1 MRFGLFLL
9 ILLVNIAHSANFH
22 VEPKYI
28 TTGNDFNQ
36 LCADDCPVLN
46 YGLISTND
54 LWVQH
59 IINTNVLSVFGSVGG
74 ENSPQDLLYKEFA
87 KIGQPTDK
95 QLTDFLKQSELNII
109 QTHQELINN
118 NPNQHSSLIDISARP
133 NYLGHQGDLELF
145 SISEFY
151 QVGDM
156 VGTGSINYF
165 VFDMIESRQLTLDD
179 ILLPNTKEKL
189 ENMVKEKF
197 FNALKKGK
205 VDIKKHEKKWSFFL
219 TKNFIFTKDGIKFL
233 YQPEQITP
241 YNMGMPEFVIGYAD
255 LKNIVKP
262 EYLK

>member
-118 NPNQHSSLIDISARP
+118 NPNQHSPLIDISARP

-241 YNMGMPEFVIGYAD
+241 YN
-255 LKNIVKP
+255 IVKP